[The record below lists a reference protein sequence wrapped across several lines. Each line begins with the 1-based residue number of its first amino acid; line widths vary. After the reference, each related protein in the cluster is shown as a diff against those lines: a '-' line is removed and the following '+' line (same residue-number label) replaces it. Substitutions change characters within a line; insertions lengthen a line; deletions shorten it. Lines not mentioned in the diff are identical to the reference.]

1 MKLKWKFTL
10 LFTLILSVIFSATAL
25 LSSYGI
31 FRTNRALTDDLSTQ
45 LIESKANEAG
55 GWLNQRIRELHTISR
70 TPTVMSM
77 EEDALKDYVT
87 QLSSDMD
94 DYYGNAYGT
103 FGINDFSGLEYITEN
118 QTIDVRDRDYF
129 REMLVTD
136 KAYIFSDPVNSK
148 TDDSL
153 ITVLCYSIYSEAGEK
168 IGFVAASISL
178 NKLTA
183 ITDSLSFYGGNS
195 VIMDREGNLYT
206 HGEKYFSE
214 DMLERMKQSLPK
226 DHNRQ
231 IAIEEVSDSHTA
243 FYAPIPGSHDWFLGI
258 VVDNERLYEDANL
271 LTSSLAGLWI
281 AMLIM
286 GILAAFYISQ
296 RITRRVTILSGAME
310 EVQRGHLH
318 QHLVLEGGDEISQLA
333 KNFNIMLEDIEKL
346 MKEVVTTQKEKRKRE
361 LQVLQAQI
369 NPHFLY
375 NTLDTIQ
382 WKAIEYEADELSELI
397 QELSSFFRIS
407 LSKGEEKIPLE
418 KEIEHVRSYLAVQHY
433 RYSEILDYDIFLE
446 EGLKDVILPKILI
459 QPLVENAIYHG
470 IKPKLGKG
478 KITIEIRRNKQRI
491 CIHVQDD
498 GVGMSEGEVKAL
510 HEKLSRKNPK
520 ECYGLYNVT
529 ERLRL
534 YYGDLSEFRIRSAVS
549 EGTTIQ
555 IQLPIE
561 REGEMNH
568 DEETADL

>member
-87 QLSSDMD
+87 QLSSDMN

-136 KAYIFSDPVNSK
+136 KTYIFSDPVNSK

-153 ITVLCYSIYSEAGEK
+153 ITVLCYSIYSEPGEK

-178 NKLTA
+178 DKLTA

-195 VIMDREGNLYT
+195 VIMDREGTLYT

-243 FYAPIPGSHDWFLGI
+243 FYAPIPGSHDWFLGT

-318 QHLVLEGGDEISQLA
+318 QRLVLEGGDEISQLA

-346 MKEVVTTQKEKRKRE
+346 MKEVVKTQKEKRKRE

-397 QELSSFFRIS
+397 QDLSSFFRIS

-491 CIHVQDD
+491 CIYVQDD
-498 GVGMSEGEVKAL
+498 GVGMSEDEVKEL
-510 HEKLSRKNPK
+510 NEKLSRNNPK

>member
-178 NKLTA
+178 DKLTA

-296 RITRRVTILSGAME
+296 RITRRVYHPLRSYGRSPE
-310 EVQRGHLH
+310 RGIFISTLYWK
-318 QHLVLEGGDEISQLA
+318 EGDEISQLA

-397 QELSSFFRIS
+397 QDLSSFFRIS

-459 QPLVENAIYHG
+459 
-470 IKPKLGKG
+470 
-478 KITIEIRRNKQRI
+478 
-491 CIHVQDD
+491 
-498 GVGMSEGEVKAL
+498 
-510 HEKLSRKNPK
+510 
-520 ECYGLYNVT
+520 
-529 ERLRL
+529 
-534 YYGDLSEFRIRSAVS
+534 
-549 EGTTIQ
+549 
-555 IQLPIE
+555 
-561 REGEMNH
+561 
-568 DEETADL
+568 TAAG